1 MSSTSPDHTPS
12 KAAYDDL
19 SIRSIALVGGV
30 GSVLVFVAVIAVQVV
45 FFRYEQAEYQRK
57 VLDVPTVKVNAI
69 VDAQRQKLN
78 EAGVGAN
85 AERRER
91 SIPIDEAMT
100 MILAEYREQRSN
112 SEQEEQ
118 TSQGEDAE
126 GDRQVASES
135 KDANDEAPADEP
147 ASEEK

>member
-1 MSSTSPDHTPS
+1 MASTSSDHTPS
-12 KAAYDDL
+12 NAAYDDL

-45 FFRYEQAEYQRK
+45 FFRYEQAEYKRK
-57 VLDVPTVKVNAI
+57 VLDVPAVKINA
-69 VDAQRQKLN
+69 VLDAQRQKLN
-78 EAGVGAN
+78 EAGAGAN

-100 MILAEYREQRSN
+100 IVLAEYREQRSN
-112 SEQEEQ
+112 GEQKDQASQSEN
-118 TSQGEDAE
+118 AE
-126 GDRQVASES
+126 SDLRVARES
-135 KDANDEAPADEP
+135 KTAADESPAGEP